1 MLVKWT
7 LVAII
12 VAATSVG
19 YLCQALGM
27 RQHGEVHEFH
37 PGALGRMVAALARN
51 GWIVASV
58 IAMAVSF
65 FSFMALVSVADLSFA
80 VPATAASLVFETI
93 LARFVLNENVDWKRW
108 AGAALVTCGVI
119 LLA

>member
-1 MLVKWT
+1 MGV
-7 LVAII
+7 I
-12 VAATSVG
+12 VAATSAG

-37 PGALGRMVAALARN
+37 LGALGRMLTSLARN
-51 GWIVASV
+51 KWIILSV
-58 IAMAVSF
+58 VAMAFSF

-80 VPATAASLVFETI
+80 VPATAASLVFETV
-93 LARFVLNENVDWKRW
+93 LARFVLKETVDWKRW
-108 AGAALVTCGVI
+108 TGAALVTCGVV